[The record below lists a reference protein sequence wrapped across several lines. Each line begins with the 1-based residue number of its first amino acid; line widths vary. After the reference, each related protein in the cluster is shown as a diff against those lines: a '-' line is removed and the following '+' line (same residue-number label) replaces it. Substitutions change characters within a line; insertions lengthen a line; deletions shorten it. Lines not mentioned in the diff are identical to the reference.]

1 MLRAMDRIGMARP
14 LPRPS
19 RRAGASARSVS
30 RVVRIPSSFWSVD
43 IPALLQQL
51 GTTPD
56 GLSTAEARARLETFG
71 ANRIAP
77 PERTG
82 DLRLLLSQFE
92 SPILLL
98 LLSAAAL
105 SFFLRDPTDAA
116 IILTIIGAS
125 GLLGFWQERGAAH
138 AVERLL
144 ATVEVHATVLRDGRA
159 V

>member
-1 MLRAMDRIGMARP
+1 LLSTPTPAHITCPRGLRAVPPRRSSDRFG
-14 LPRPS
+14 
-19 RRAGASARSVS
+19 SA
-30 RVVRIPSSFWSVD
+30 D

-92 SPILLL
+92 SPRSEEHTAELQSREKLVCRLLL
-98 LLSAAAL
+98 EKKKGS
-105 SFFLRDPTDAA
+105 
-116 IILTIIGAS
+116 
-125 GLLGFWQERGAAH
+125 
-138 AVERLL
+138 
-144 ATVEVHATVLRDGRA
+144 
-159 V
+159 